1 VEKTM
6 FAVISIAIFAT
17 AYILI
22 ATDKVNK
29 TIVAVLGASLVLLL
43 RIISFERAVAAV
55 DLNVIFLLVG
65 MMTSVSILAKTGFF
79 EWAAISTAKLAKG
92 KPIAIML
99 LLLTVTAFF
108 SAFLDN
114 VTCVVLFVPVTI
126 LITQILEISP
136 VPFVILE
143 AVASNIGGTATLIGD
158 PPNVIIGSQGHLSF
172 NDFLINLTPGILAV
186 MGVFLV
192 TIYMLFRK
200 HLAIDESVR
209 RRIDDA
215 IPRLA
220 ITDKKNMVRAL
231 IVMALM
237 MLGFFFHVVI
247 GLEPG
252 VIALAGS
259 MVMMIVCKAES
270 NDALMRVEWA
280 VIFFFIGLF
289 IMVAALEDTGAIN
302 WIAHHLLA
310 VAGHNLFL
318 MCIVV
323 LWSSAVLSA
332 LLDNIPFVIAM
343 VPLLKLSFT
352 TIAQNMGIVDP
363 VVIQHT
369 IAEPLWWSLALGV
382 CLGGNGTLIGAS
394 ANVVSAQ
401 ICDKN
406 KYHIS
411 FWEFT
416 KLGFPLMIQSVI
428 ISTIYIWL
436 RFF

>member
-1 VEKTM
+1 M
-6 FAVISIAIFAT
+6 SAIISVAIFAA

-22 ATDKVNK
+22 ASDKVNK

-43 RIISFERAVAAV
+43 RIINFERAVAAI

-92 KPIAIML
+92 NPIAIL
-99 LLLTVTAFF
+99 LLLMTVTAFF

-143 AVASNIGGTATLIGD
+143 AIASNIGGTATLIGD
-158 PPNVIIGSQGHLSF
+158 PPNIIIGSQGHLSF
-172 NDFLINLTPGILAV
+172 NDFLINLAPGILAA
-186 MGVFLV
+186 MAVFLA
-192 TIYMLFRK
+192 TIYLLFRK
-200 HLAIDESVR
+200 QLTVDESIR

-215 IPRLA
+215 IPHLA
-220 ITDKKNMVRAL
+220 ITDRKNMVRAL
-231 IVMALM
+231 VVMAFM
-237 MLGFFFHVVI
+237 MLGFFLHVGI

-252 VIALAGS
+252 IIALAGS
-259 MVMMIVCKAES
+259 MVMMLVCRAES
-270 NDALMRVEWA
+270 NDALMRVEWT

-289 IMVAALEDTGAIN
+289 VMVAALEETGAID
-302 WIAHHLLA
+302 WVAYHLIA

-318 MCIVV
+318 MCVVV
-323 LWSSAVLSA
+323 LWSSAILSGV
-332 LLDNIPFVIAM
+332 LDNIPFVIAM
-343 VPLLKLSFT
+343 VPLLRLSFT
-352 TIAQNMGIVDP
+352 TIAQNMGISDP
-363 VVIQHT
+363 TVIQHS

-411 FWEFT
+411 FWKFT

-428 ISTIYIWL
+428 IATIYIWL
-436 RFF
+436 RFFHL

>member
-1 VEKTM
+1 M
-6 FAVISIAIFAT
+6 FAIISIAIFAT
-17 AYILI
+17 AYVLI

-43 RIISFERAVAAV
+43 RIISFERAAEAI

-92 KPIAIML
+92 NPIAIML

-126 LITQILEISP
+126 LIAQILEISP

-143 AVASNIGGTATLIGD
+143 ALASNIGGTATLIGD
-158 PPNVIIGSQGHLSF
+158 PPNVIIGSKGHLSF
-172 NDFLINLTPGILAV
+172 NDFLINLTPGILV
-186 MGVFLV
+186 VLGVFLI
-192 TIYMLFRK
+192 TIYMLLRK
-200 HLAIDESVR
+200 QMTVDGSIR

-231 IVMALM
+231 IVLALM
-237 MLGFFFHVVI
+237 MLGFFFHAVI
-247 GLEPG
+247 NIEVG
-252 VIALAGS
+252 VIALGGS
-259 MVMMIVCKAES
+259 MLMMIVCKAES

-289 IMVAALEDTGAIN
+289 IMVAALEDTGVIN

-332 LLDNIPFVIAM
+332 VLDNIPFVIAM

-363 VVIQHT
+363 IVIQHT

-416 KLGFPLMIQSVI
+416 KMGFPLMIQSVI
-428 ISTIYIWL
+428 ISMIYIWL
-436 RFF
+436 RFFWP

>member
-1 VEKTM
+1 M
-6 FAVISIAIFAT
+6 FAIISIAIFAT
-17 AYILI
+17 AYVLI

-43 RIISFERAVAAV
+43 RIISFERAAEAI

-92 KPIAIML
+92 NPIAIML

-126 LITQILEISP
+126 LIAQILEISP

-143 AVASNIGGTATLIGD
+143 ALASNIGGTATLIGD
-158 PPNVIIGSQGHLSF
+158 PPNVIIGSKGHLSF
-172 NDFLINLTPGILAV
+172 NDFLINLTPGILV
-186 MGVFLV
+186 VLGVFLI
-192 TIYMLFRK
+192 TIYMLLRK
-200 HLAIDESVR
+200 QMTVDGSIR

-231 IVMALM
+231 IVLALM
-237 MLGFFFHVVI
+237 MLGFFFHAVI
-247 GLEPG
+247 NIEVG
-252 VIALAGS
+252 VIALGGS
-259 MVMMIVCKAES
+259 MLMMIVCKAES

-289 IMVAALEDTGAIN
+289 IMVAALEDTGVID

-323 LWSSAVLSA
+323 LWSSAVLSS

-363 VVIQHT
+363 IVIHHT

-428 ISTIYIWL
+428 ISMIYIWL
-436 RFF
+436 RFFWP

>member
-1 VEKTM
+1 MEKPM
-6 FAVISIAIFAT
+6 FAIVSVAIFT
-17 AYILI
+17 IAYILI
-22 ATDKVNK
+22 ASEKVNK
-29 TIVAVLGASLVLLL
+29 TIVAILGASAVLLL
-43 RIISFERAVAAV
+43 RIISFEQAVKAV

-79 EWAAISTAKLAKG
+79 EWAAISVAKLGKG
-92 KPIAIML
+92 KPILIML
-99 LLLTVTAFF
+99 LLLVVTAFF

-126 LITQILEISP
+126 LIAQILEISP

-143 AVASNIGGTATLIGD
+143 AIASNIGGTATLIGD
-158 PPNVIIGSQGHLSF
+158 PPNVIIGSQGNLSF
-172 NDFLINLTPGILAV
+172 NDFVINLTPAILAV
-186 MGVFLV
+186 MAAFLGTVYLVFYKRISV
-192 TIYMLFRK
+192 EDNIRK
-200 HLAIDESVR
+200 RIDE
-209 RRIDDA
+209 A

-220 ITDKKNMVRAL
+220 ITDRRNMVKSL
-231 IVMALM
+231 IVTGI
-237 MLGFFFHVVI
+237 MLIGFVFHAVI

-259 MVMMIVCKAES
+259 MVMMLVCKTES
-270 NDALMRVEWA
+270 NDALMKVEWA

-289 IMVAALEDTGAIN
+289 IMVAAIEDTGGIN
-302 WIAHHLLA
+302 WIAQHLLA
-310 VAGHNLFL
+310 VAGDNLF
-318 MCIVV
+318 V
-323 LWSSAVLSA
+323 LCVTILWASAILSAV
-332 LLDNIPFVIAM
+332 LDNIPFVIAM

-352 TIAQNMGIVDP
+352 TIAQNMGVTDP
-363 VVIQHT
+363 VVIHHT
-369 IAEPLWWSLALGV
+369 IAEPLWWSLSLGV

-394 ANVVSAQ
+394 ANVISAQ

-416 KLGFPLMIQSVI
+416 KMGFPLMIQSII

-436 RFF
+436 RYF